1 MAADE
6 EQIEELKNWW
16 SEKGKGVVAGV
27 VIGLAGVIGWTSWQ
41 NHLHAQAE
49 RASLRYQQLVSDALI
64 GGAAAENDHARTL
77 AQAEALI
84 GEFPDSAYASF
95 ASLIAARAAVAAK
108 APGEA
113 RRHLQRV
120 VEQAPFP
127 ELIPVARLRL
137 ARLMLDAGE
146 YDDALAELDRVG
158 AGPFRARVA
167 ELRGRRAARARR
179 PCRRASILRRG
190 ARRRSA
196 PPDRSHPAAD
206 EARRSRRARVPP
218 FIELT

>member
-1 MAADE
+1 MAAEE

-27 VIGLAGVIGWTSWQ
+27 AIGLAGVIGWTSWQ

-64 GGAAAENDHARTL
+64 GGAAAENDHSRTL

-108 APGEA
+108 VPGEA

-167 ELRGRRAARARR
+167 ELRGDVQRARGDHAAARQSYGAALAGGAIPRTTR
-179 PCRRASILRRG
+179 IRLRMKLDDLG
-190 ARRRSA
+190 ELAF
-196 PPDRSHPAAD
+196 PPS
-206 EARRSRRARVPP
+206 SS
-218 FIELT
+218 

>member
-84 GEFPDSAYASF
+84 DEFPDSAYASF

-167 ELRGRRAARARR
+167 ELRGDVQRARGDHAAARQSYGAALAGGALPRTVR
-179 PCRRASILRRG
+179 IRLRMKLDDLG
-190 ARRRSA
+190 ELAF
-196 PPDRSHPAAD
+196 PPS
-206 EARRSRRARVPP
+206 SS
-218 FIELT
+218 